1 MQSEILAVAKAYD
14 LVPATT
20 EMATI
25 LDEAIVEV
33 QLIYINQVSKLE
45 IRNLKGY
52 IIDYLS

>member
-1 MQSEILAVAKAYD
+1 MQSEILSVAKAYD
-14 LVPATT
+14 LGPATT